1 MARYLAT
8 ASAAAALAAAVI
20 LACADPSSP
29 TPDSTPALSPDES
42 TAAAVTAPTL
52 DPQRSG
58 TRNRLQAISPVNS
71 QVVWASGVGGTF
83 ARTTN
88 GGQSWHAGVV
98 PGARTLEFRDVH
110 GVSANEAYLLAAGVG
125 TASRIYKTVNGGQ
138 TWELQFQNQLAAAF
152 YDCFDFWTP
161 NRGLTFSDPVNG
173 LFPVVRTRNGGETWN
188 RIARKLPPA
197 LPGEFAFAASGTC
210 VDTQGEDRGWIG
222 TGGES
227 GARILA
233 TTDGGNTWKAY
244 ATPIVQG
251 TAGSGIFTVQ
261 FRDAIHGILAG
272 GDLESSAAFSNNVA
286 VSKNGGKTWTL
297 VNGTPFPGAVF
308 GLSYVPVTG
317 PGQNPRVVVATG
329 PGGAAWTANEGR
341 RWHLIPDVEGFWA
354 VAFADFAHGWLVGTE
369 GRIVKLVF

>member
-1 MARYLAT
+1 MAKYVANG
-8 ASAAAALAAAVI
+8 SVAAALAAAVI

-29 TPDSTPALSPDES
+29 TPDSTSTLSPDES
-42 TAAAVTAPTL
+42 SADAVT
-52 DPQRSG
+52 DPIMRRQRSG
-58 TRNRLQAISPVNS
+58 TSNRLQAVSPVNS
-71 QVVWASGVGGTF
+71 EVVWASGVGGTF
-83 ARTTN
+83 VRTTD
-88 GGQSWHAGVV
+88 GGRNWHAGVV
-98 PGARTLEFRDVH
+98 PGAEALEFRDVH
-110 GVSANEAYLLAAGVG
+110 GVSASTAYLLAAGVG
-125 TASRIYKTVNGGQ
+125 TNSRIYKTVNGGQ

-173 LFPVVRTRNGGETWN
+173 LFPVVRTRNGGDNWN

-197 LPGEFAFAASGTC
+197 LAGEFAFAASGTC
-210 VDTQGEDRGWIG
+210 VDTQGEERAWIG

-233 TTDGGNTWKAY
+233 TTDGGDTWKAY

-251 TAGSGIFTVQ
+251 TANSGIFTVQ
-261 FRDAIHGILAG
+261 FRDAGHGILAG
-272 GDLESSAAFSNNVA
+272 GDLESSAAFSENVA
-286 VSKNGGKTWTL
+286 VSNDGGKTWTL

-308 GLSYVPVTG
+308 GLSYVPVTK
-317 PGQNPRVVVATG
+317 PGQNPRIVVATG

-341 RWHLIPDVEGFWA
+341 RWRLIPDVEDFWA
-354 VAFADFAHGWLVGTE
+354 VAFADRNHGWLVGTE